1 MRDLWSKRYLSVI
14 LGGAGAVFLPP
25 AARIW
30 VLGLIVL
37 SVLRLWLWRPQDF
50 SGRLHKPEFL
60 LLAAGVVAG
69 FVYGMTSDLYLP
81 RPLSMDR
88 VSLTVALEDW
98 RQGEDAL
105 SGVVRVLG
113 QDNTELGSAGI
124 EGRKY
129 VLKVYPGADG
139 NYPEGWKRVQPGD
152 ELFLSARLEQP
163 RPSGIKGGFDR
174 QLYYAVRGLS
184 GTITAKGKVEIT
196 AAGNPPAAWRL
207 RQQVKQVLSNWEP
220 QDGAILEGIL
230 FGDSGGME
238 PEVLER
244 YRKTGVLH
252 IFAASGSNVAF
263 VLALVWGITR
273 FFPLAVRIGLSASA
287 LVFYA
292 VLCGGSLPVVR
303 ATVLGI
309 AALLGYF
316 GRGRVLSSRFLY
328 LAAAGLFVYNPL
340 VLKDV
345 GFQLSFAAAWGI
357 IVLSPRLA
365 GLQAFLK
372 MPLLIRT
379 AAASTSAA
387 QIATLPLL
395 ISAFHR
401 LSLVGLCANLGVLF
415 VVGAV
420 FQLGMIGVMLSFSPV
435 LAAPFFQASFWLLH
449 GVDWVLGWLA
459 AWPWA
464 EVLVLRP
471 SILFWFIWYGGIG
484 IWLWGHKR
492 AVFIFRVQLRR
503 LYWLAAKIS
512 DAIGSKS
519 AASKPE
525 VSSPGGKALGSRWG
539 ALVLYW
545 KRVPAKWRLR
555 WVIII
560 ASALLLWS
568 PWARQHGLEVTFL
581 DVGQGDA
588 IIIRT
593 PENHTFL
600 IDSGPQTERFDSGE
614 RIIVPYLLHEG
625 IGKLDALMITHEHED
640 HIGGAEA
647 VLKSLPVG
655 WIGVPDVGE
664 RLDSQDWQEN
674 LLRFAPEGKEV
685 YRLQSGDRIELD
697 SGAFLKV
704 LAPAEILA
712 NTRSDPNNNSLVLK
726 LHYQE
731 QSVLLTGDMETEEM
745 EEIAET
751 GLNFDNTFFK
761 QPHHG
766 SKYSLAEA
774 WLDQIHPQAV
784 IISVGKNSFGH
795 PAPEVLRYWQERQVP
810 VYRTDEDGSIT
821 LHLSDEGAE
830 VSSIR

>member
-30 VLGLIVL
+30 VLGLIIL
-37 SVLRLWLWRPQDF
+37 LLLRLWLWRPQDF
-50 SGRLHKPEFL
+50 SGRLHKPEIL

-69 FVYGMTSDLYLP
+69 FVYGLTSDLHLP
-81 RPLSMDR
+81 RPLSLDR

-98 RQGEDAL
+98 RQGKDYL
-105 SGVVRVLG
+105 TGIVRVVQVEGDL
-113 QDNTELGSAGI
+113 EISSAGI

-163 RPSGIKGGFDR
+163 QPSGVKGGFDR

-184 GTITAKGKVEIT
+184 GSITAKGDVQF
-196 AAGNPPAAWRL
+196 AATGNPPAAWRL
-207 RQQVKQVLSNWEP
+207 RRQVKQVLSNWET
-220 QDGAILEGIL
+220 QDSAVLEGIL
-230 FGDSGGME
+230 FGDSGGIE
-238 PEVLER
+238 AEVQER

-263 VLALVWGITR
+263 VLVLVWGITR
-273 FFPLAVRIGLSASA
+273 FFPLALRIGLSAST

-303 ATVLGI
+303 ASVLGI
-309 AALLGYF
+309 AALFGYF
-316 GRGRVLSSRFLY
+316 GKGRVLSSRFLY
-328 LAAAGLFVYNPL
+328 LAAGILFVHNPL

-365 GLQAFLK
+365 GLKAFLK
-372 MPLLIRT
+372 MPSIIRT
-379 AAASTSAA
+379 AAASTLAA
-387 QIATLPLL
+387 QIATLPILMTV
-395 ISAFHR
+395 FHR
-401 LSLVGLCANLGVLF
+401 LSLVGLFANLGVLF
-415 VVGAV
+415 AVGAV
-420 FQLGMIGVMLSFSPV
+420 FELGIIGVMFSFSPV

-449 GVDWVLGWLA
+449 GVDRFLAWLA

-471 SILFWFIWYGGIG
+471 SILFWLLWYGGIG

-492 AVFIFRVQLRR
+492 AVFIFRVQLKR
-503 LYWLAAKIS
+503 LYWLAAK
-512 DAIGSKS
+512 SK
-519 AASKPE
+519 
-525 VSSPGGKALGSRWG
+525 WG
-539 ALVLYW
+539 ALVLHW
-545 KRVPAKWRLR
+545 KRVPGKWRLR
-555 WVIII
+555 WAVII
-560 ASALLLWS
+560 AGALLLSS
-568 PWARQHGLEVTFL
+568 PWVRQHGLEVTFL

-593 PENHTFL
+593 PEDHTFL

-614 RIIVPYLLHEG
+614 RIIVPYLLNEG

-640 HIGGAEA
+640 HIGGAKA
-647 VLKSLPVG
+647 VLNSIPVG

-664 RLDSQDWQEN
+664 RLESRDWQEN
-674 LLRFAPEGKEV
+674 LLSFAQEGKEV
-685 YRLQSGDRIELD
+685 YRLQSGDKIELD
-697 SGAFLKV
+697 SGAFLEV
-704 LAPAEILA
+704 LAPAETLA

-726 LHYQE
+726 LNYQGE
-731 QSVLLTGDMETEEM
+731 SVLLTGDMETEEM
-745 EEIAET
+745 KEIAET
-751 GLNFDNTFFK
+751 GQSFDSTFFK

-766 SKYSLAEA
+766 SKYSLDES
-774 WLDQIHPQAV
+774 WLEQVHPQAV

-821 LHLSDEGAE
+821 LHLDDKGAE
-830 VSSIR
+830 VSSVR